1 MKLFIAIPIM
11 TAEVLHYAQVL
22 CETLRQDYE
31 NYTIKSFQTSAAR
44 ASEPNSILK
53 DDRNIN
59 YWNECLNQIREGT
72 YNFNFNMEI
81 EQGKKYLKLV
91 MVRHTDRSV
100 HCFIDKNSGEVYK
113 AASWK
118 SPAKGVRYNL
128 LNSESR
134 DNCFKNA
141 DWAGSYLYLR

>member
-1 MKLFIAIPIM
+1 M
-11 TAEVLHYAQVL
+11 TAEILHYAQVL

-31 NYTIKSFQTSAAR
+31 NYTMKSFQ
-44 ASEPNSILK
+44 NSLQR
-53 DDRNIN
+53 DPESSYHQN
-59 YWNECLNQIREGT
+59 CLNQIREGT

-91 MVRHTDRSV
+91 MVSHTNRSV

-118 SPAKGVRYNL
+118 APAKGVRYNL
-128 LNSESR
+128 LNAESR

-141 DWAGSYLYLR
+141 DWSGSYLYLR